1 MSTPAE
7 HLSARTTD
15 RGFDHYPTIPGAYG
29 GEASVYESSA
39 ASGPHVW
46 LNVTE
51 SPLHL
56 TAENATKLAEQLLA
70 LVANHY
76 QNDGAAKP
84 TGLVCSN
91 CEATTFACTACGAPR
106 EEY

>member
-1 MSTPAE
+1 VTAPIETPPAGQGDHLASTT
-7 HLSARTTD
+7 SD
-15 RGFDHYPTIPGAYG
+15 RGFDRYPAIPGAYG
-29 GEASVYESSA
+29 GEVQVYESSA

-46 LNVTE
+46 LKASE

-76 QNDGAAKP
+76 QN
-84 TGLVCSN
+84 
-91 CEATTFACTACGAPR
+91 EADQ
-106 EEY
+106 